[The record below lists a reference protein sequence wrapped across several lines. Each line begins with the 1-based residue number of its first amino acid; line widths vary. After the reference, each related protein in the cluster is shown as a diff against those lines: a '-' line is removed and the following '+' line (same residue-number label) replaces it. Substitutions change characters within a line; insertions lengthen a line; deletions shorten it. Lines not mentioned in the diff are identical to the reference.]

1 MHPATSVILFT
12 SLSGLGFGMLFWLG
26 LGYPDVTG
34 WSAFVFFAVAFALSV
49 GGLLA
54 STFHLGHPERF
65 LKAFTQWKS
74 SWLSR
79 EAVIAV
85 CGLTVMGL
93 YAAGAV
99 FLGETYRILGIL
111 GAILALLTVYATA
124 MIYTQL
130 KTVPRWNQPT
140 TPAIFLLLSVS
151 GGALMTN
158 QLWAALPLFVVA
170 IGVQLFAWKR
180 GDQALANSGTDIGT
194 ATGLGDRGTVRA
206 FEPPHTG
213 NNYLMR
219 EMVHVI
225 GRKHAMKLRIIAIAL
240 LAAPL
245 LLALI
250 PTPGHAIGAV
260 AVLLHLAGVLT
271 LRWLFFAE
279 AEHVVGLYYGKR

>member
-26 LGYPDVTG
+26 LGFPDVIG
-34 WSAFVFFAVAFALSV
+34 WSAFAFFAVAFTLSV

-99 FLGETYRILGIL
+99 FLGETFRVLGVI
-111 GAILALLTVYATA
+111 GAILSVLTVYATA

-170 IGVQLFAWKR
+170 IAVQLLAWKR
-180 GDQALANSGTDIGT
+180 GDRALANSGTDIGT
-194 ATGLGDRGTVRA
+194 ATGLGDRGTVRP

-225 GRKHAMKLRIIAIAL
+225 GRKHAMKLRVIAIAL

-245 LLALI
+245 FLLFI
-250 PTPGHAIGAV
+250 PSPGHVIGAV
-260 AVLLHLAGVLT
+260 AVLLHLAGVVT

-279 AEHVVGLYYGKR
+279 AEHVVGIYYGKR